1 MSMGN
6 LRGKN
11 VLMFCAEFFGYRE
24 QMTQALRDLGCNVDL
39 YDERPKN
46 DVLTKTMVRYNIGLI
61 RPSLRKYYRQIIAQ
75 NQGKRYDYVFVV
87 KGEAINE
94 EILSLLRCAY
104 PEAKFILYL
113 WDSVSNI
120 PDCANRLRLYDRALT
135 FDPVDAKQYAMVLR
149 PLFFGKEYEAAQE
162 PAGTYTY
169 DVAFIGTAHSDRPR
183 IVKMLEAQCEARGG
197 ACFHYLFLPHKLVYL
212 YNKVLNRNYRRV
224 RKGDIHFTPISS
236 QQIREVYQK
245 SRCILDVEH
254 KAQRGL
260 TMRTI
265 EMVGMGKKLITT
277 NQSVRDYD
285 FYDPR
290 NICVIDR
297 ENPVVDE
304 AFWRQAYAPLP
315 PDILRRY
322 SLQAFL
328 EDIFD
333 MNEGE

>member
-1 MSMGN
+1 MNQGN
-6 LRGKN
+6 LNGKN
-11 VLMFCAEFFGYRE
+11 VLMFCVKFFDYRE
-24 QMTQALRDLGCNVDL
+24 QIAQGLRDLGCNVDL

-75 NQGKRYDYVFVV
+75 NQGKHYDYVFVV
-87 KGEAINE
+87 KGEVVNG
-94 EILSLLRCAY
+94 EILSLLRSAY
-104 PEAKFILYL
+104 PDAKFILYL
-113 WDSVSNI
+113 WDSVKNI
-120 PDCANRLRLYDRALT
+120 PDCANRIRLYDRALT
-135 FDPVDAKQYAMVLR
+135 FDPVDAKQYGMVFR
-149 PLFFGKEYEAAQE
+149 PLFFSKAYETAPE
-162 PAGTYTY
+162 PSEAYAY

-183 IVKMLEAQCEARGG
+183 IVKALEAQCEARGG

-212 YNKVLNRNYRRV
+212 YNKVLNRDYRHVEKR
-224 RKGDIHFTPISS
+224 DIHFTSISARE
-236 QQIREVYQK
+236 IREVYQK

-277 NQSVRDYD
+277 NQSIRDYD

-297 ENPVVDE
+297 QEPVVDE